1 MLTLILFGAA
11 LIVVGF
17 LVWWFLLPAPR
28 EHDDTRRAD
37 DQREPTGFSDGD
49 VSMFWDQ

>member
-1 MLTLILFGAA
+1 MLTWVLLAIAAATVGA
-11 LIVVGF
+11 
-17 LVWWFLLPAPR
+17 LVWWFLLPAHA

-49 VSMFWDQ
+49 VSMFWDH